1 MGLKKNK
8 TIETAA
14 SAKSLEVKISGITF
28 KNPVILASGTC
39 GYGEEISQFIDL
51 NSLGGIT
58 TKGISLEPKSGNSPV
73 RICETASGM
82 LNSIGLENVGVKRFI
97 AEKIPFLRRF
107 KTNIIVN
114 IFGNTIEEYAQ
125 TAKQLSDAGG
135 IDAIEINASCPNVK
149 KGGMEFGK
157 SSEGITRLVEKVKEV
172 SCVPVFIK
180 LSPNV
185 SDIAEL
191 ARAAESAGADGVS
204 LINTLVGM
212 AIDIKRKKAV
222 LSTATGGLSGP
233 AIKPVALA
241 MVWKVKNA
249 VKIPIIGMGGIMNSR
264 DALEFI
270 IAGATAIE
278 TGTANMVNPYAVI
291 EIIKGMTQFLKDEK
305 LSSINMLAGTL
316 KT

>member
-1 MGLKKNK
+1 
-8 TIETAA
+8 
-14 SAKSLEVKISGITF
+14 
-28 KNPVILASGTC
+28 
-39 GYGEEISQFIDL
+39 
-51 NSLGGIT
+51 
-58 TKGISLEPKSGNSPV
+58 
-73 RICETASGM
+73 
-82 LNSIGLENVGVKRFI
+82 
-97 AEKIPFLRRF
+97 
-107 KTNIIVN
+107 
-114 IFGNTIEEYAQ
+114 
-125 TAKQLSDAGG
+125 
-135 IDAIEINASCPNVK
+135 
-149 KGGMEFGK
+149 
-157 SSEGITRLVEKVKEV
+157 
-172 SCVPVFIK
+172 
-180 LSPNV
+180 
-185 SDIAEL
+185 
-191 ARAAESAGADGVS
+191 
-204 LINTLVGM
+204 M